1 MRFVIEYFLHK
12 KFTIYQRCFAFD
24 VDAHIREKLFY
35 VCFHRDVTSRAKFKI
50 ESCICF
56 DDRLYCRDLI
66 IERILRQRR
75 VKLSRNDLTRTQM
88 SMKFVIR
95 IEFDLTTST

>member
-1 MRFVIEYFLHK
+1 MRFVVEYFLHK

-35 VCFHRDVTSRAKFKI
+35 VCFHRDVTSRTKFKI

-56 DDRLYCRDLI
+56 DDKLYYRNLM
-66 IERILRQRR
+66 IERIFRQRR
-75 VKLSRNDLTRTQM
+75 DKFNRNDLTRTQM
-88 SMKFVIR
+88 SMKLVIK
-95 IEFDLTTST
+95 IEFDLTTFA